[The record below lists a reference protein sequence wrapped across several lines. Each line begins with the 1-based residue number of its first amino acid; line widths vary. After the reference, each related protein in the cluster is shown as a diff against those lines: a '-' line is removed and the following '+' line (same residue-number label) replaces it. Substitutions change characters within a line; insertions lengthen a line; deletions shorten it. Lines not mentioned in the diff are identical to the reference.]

1 MFNSCSFLEVG
12 GNKVLVLMWSVGIS
26 DMSWIAKKS
35 DARVPSQLMQT
46 DTQTDLAFL
55 TDI

>member
-1 MFNSCSFLEVG
+1 
-12 GNKVLVLMWSVGIS
+12 MWSVGIS
-26 DMSWIAKKS
+26 DMSWIAEKS
-35 DARVPSQLMQT
+35 DAQVPSQLMQT